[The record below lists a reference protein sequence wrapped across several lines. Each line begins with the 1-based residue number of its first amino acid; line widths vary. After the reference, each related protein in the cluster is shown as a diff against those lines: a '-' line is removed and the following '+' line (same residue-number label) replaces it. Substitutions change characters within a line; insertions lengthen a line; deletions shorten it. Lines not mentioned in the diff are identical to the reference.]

1 MSLQEGGGRTAEGRR
16 DRGHLSWAGCP
27 HRPGPRRPQSHLWV
41 QTAWHSRA
49 CGRKA
54 FHHAR
59 QRAGVEGGVWPG
71 SPTPPCPREAL
82 TSAWPPGVSVL
93 LQCSHRRQNLCQS
106 LPRELTFSAGWE
118 GSVSTAPPP
127 PALSPAAPQVPGSL
141 GTWVPLTPRSHVAS
155 PTILLITPGHCW
167 TGQPGRASSS
177 NLPLPDTCRT
187 HLPPHTAPDPPGGPY
202 RSWQSPS
209 PAAGSGL
216 KPPDPQWRGQ
226 SLWPPRGQG
235 RALAVHIWPPH
246 PKLREHC
253 PLLPLALAPKV

>member
-1 MSLQEGGGRTAEGRR
+1 MFTPGGGRHWTREPGPSPPPHLSATPNLPGRLLQPRGSRTTPRPHPEGPGGQGRESACPSRREGTALPRGGG

-59 QRAGVEGGVWPG
+59 QRAGVEGRVWPG
-71 SPTPPCPREAL
+71 SPTPPRSGEAL

-127 PALSPAAPQVPGSL
+127 PTLSPRCPPGPGQPRHLGPLHPPGAMWPPPPSAPHHPGSL
-141 GTWVPLTPRSHVAS
+141 LDQAT
-155 PTILLITPGHCW
+155 W
-167 TGQPGRASSS
+167 TGFQ
-177 NLPLPDTCRT
+177 
-187 HLPPHTAPDPPGGPY
+187 
-202 RSWQSPS
+202 
-209 PAAGSGL
+209 L
-216 KPPDPQWRGQ
+216 KPA
-226 SLWPPRGQG
+226 PP
-235 RALAVHIWPPH
+235 
-246 PKLREHC
+246 
-253 PLLPLALAPKV
+253 